1 MEEVVEYQKLL
12 PYQFEARI
20 AACPLVYVPVG
31 SLEWHG
37 EHNALGLD
45 AIKMHVHC
53 VEAARL
59 SGGIVFPPT
68 FYGIPGMMPY
78 GTSYEYPAN
87 LPVTKE
93 FLKRVLTATLSG
105 LENVGFKAAILI
117 TGHTCKQQIALMRE
131 IAAEHQGPMKVFGT
145 NDTEYGN
152 AVEHTSDHAAKWE
165 TSILWYARPELSDM
179 SRLDKDTSIPLEGVG
194 GKDPRLHATRELGKA
209 TVEAIAKE
217 LADNGKELLAEVENT
232 G

>member
-12 PYQFEARI
+12 PYQFEERI
-20 AACPLVYVPVG
+20 TACPLVYVPVG

-45 AIKMHVHC
+45 AIKMHLHC

-87 LPVTKE
+87 LPMTAE
-93 FLKRVLTATLSG
+93 FLKHVLTATLYG

-117 TGHTCKQQIALMRE
+117 TGHGCEGQLALMRE
-131 IAAEHQGPMKVFGT
+131 IAKEYHGAMKVFGT
-145 NDTEYGN
+145 NDGIVKN
-152 AVEHTSDHAAKWE
+152 TSDHAAKWE
-165 TSILWYARPELSDM
+165 TSILWYARPELVDM
-179 SRLDKDTSIPLEGVG
+179 SRLPKDTSIPLEGVE
-194 GKDPRLHATRELGKA
+194 GKDPRLHASRELGKGAIEAVAKDLA
-209 TVEAIAKE
+209 TKGEK
-217 LADNGKELLAEVENT
+217 LLAGLET
-232 G
+232 AG